1 MIKSGAARTLH
12 EDVNYGN
19 ERGYQTV
26 RTIGSIHIA
35 DDCAR
40 VIDNAEASR
49 FLFSVR
55 FNSCRLALRVVVA
68 ARAERFC
75 PMKGPAARRLGGA
88 NHTTAKRKGSLLM
101 SVLKSAA
108 FGLAISLIGSFFLQK
123 RPDIFG
129 RALKISEVD
138 VGTYHIFWSWPI
150 FVVAA
155 LGAWMISK
163 GINSARIS

>member
-1 MIKSGAARTLH
+1 MVINGERNAGFLRRNEATIVIKSGAARTLH

-75 PMKGPAARRLGGA
+75 PMKGPAARRLGGGQSHYSQA
-88 NHTTAKRKGSLLM
+88 QRVFIDVCFKVSSLWFSHL
-101 SVLKSAA
+101 SDRLLFSPK
-108 FGLAISLIGSFFLQK
+108 
-123 RPDIFG
+123 
-129 RALKISEVD
+129 
-138 VGTYHIFWSWPI
+138 
-150 FVVAA
+150 
-155 LGAWMISK
+155 
-163 GINSARIS
+163 